1 MVYFH
6 YEFIAYINAILH
18 VKGKFM
24 YFTPIIPTD
33 SKDNISVDILDKAQ
47 TLLTNSAKLT
57 TSYNK
62 QILDDL
68 KDLFQIINVF
78 YSNKLENQELDV
90 EHIYRAKIGDFS
102 DDAYIKDLQFLSL
115 YYFHIENYLIQK
127 AEAYDNPFSQD
138 MIVDMHE
145 RFYSQL
151 GMERFLN
158 AKHENQNLTMKPG
171 LFRDINFI
179 VRKQETPSF
188 GIISLLLNKFEI
200 YYSQLEE
207 QDKIKK
213 LIYALCSY
221 HRFVWI
227 HPFLFDNER
236 VARMHLDFMLKY
248 IGVEGCNLW
257 SVSRGLDK
265 HHIGYKKALFDG
277 DIKVQTVNDGKGP
290 LSNDGLKKFLNFM
303 LNMANSQIDFTQK
316 NLDQLPQRIK
326 KYVKLS
332 QNGFFDREPLPKGSE
347 ILFEKLLIYGEF
359 PRGDVKDIINKQNRS
374 ATYFLKKLTQLDF
387 IYSDTP
393 RGNVK
398 LKFNPHFA
406 SKLFPELT
414 PE

>member
-1 MVYFH
+1 
-6 YEFIAYINAILH
+6 
-18 VKGKFM
+18 M
-24 YFTPIIPTD
+24 YFTPIVPAND
-33 SKDNISVDILDKAQ
+33 KGAISPKLLDLAQ
-47 TLLTNSAKLT
+47 TLSANSAKLT
-57 TSYNK
+57 TYYNEH
-62 QILDDL
+62 ITNSL

-90 EHIYRAKIGDFS
+90 EHIYRAKDGDFS
-102 DDAYIKDLQFLSL
+102 DDMYIKDLQFLCL
-115 YYFHIENYLIQK
+115 YYFHMEKYLIQK
-127 AEAYDNPFSQD
+127 AEAYETPYAQD

-158 AKHENQNLTMKPG
+158 AKHDNQSLIMKPG
-171 LFRDINFI
+171 TFRDINFTI
-179 VRKQETPSF
+179 RKQETPSF
-188 GIISLLLNKFEI
+188 GLIGTLLNKFEV
-200 YYSQLEE
+200 YYSE
-207 QDKIKK
+207 QEDKDKITR
-213 LIYALCSY
+213 LAHAFCAY

-236 VARMHLDFMLKY
+236 VARIHLDFMLDY
-248 IGVEGCNLW
+248 IGIDGCKLW
-257 SVSRGLDK
+257 SISRGLDK

-277 DIKVQTVNDGKGP
+277 DIKVKTVNDGKGP
-290 LSNDGLKKFLNFM
+290 LSNDGLEKFLTFM
-303 LNMANSQIDFTQK
+303 LNMANSQIEFTQK
-316 NLDQLPQRIK
+316 NLALLPQRIK
-326 KYVKLS
+326 KYIKLS

-347 ILFEKLLIYGEF
+347 ALFEKLLIYGEF
-359 PRGDVKDIINKQNRS
+359 PRGEVKNIINKQNRS
-374 ATYFLKKLTQLDF
+374 ATYFLKKLTDMDF